1 MQTQTLKPFLG
12 ISVLPNGIKGVSSFF
27 YCHPLFSVQLNS
39 MTFRNYSFPKVQN
52 WLQSKMHT
60 EVDGYLM
67 FVEFNQAV
75 FHWFAVTCQEKNERP
90 LNFEGGHVHLKS

>member
-1 MQTQTLKPFLG
+1 
-12 ISVLPNGIKGVSSFF
+12 
-27 YCHPLFSVQLNS
+27 
-39 MTFRNYSFPKVQN
+39 
-52 WLQSKMHT
+52 MHT